1 MSIKDA
7 FAKFYATN
15 WNALDKESAAT
26 ELDLITQGLNK

>member
-15 WNALDKESAAT
+15 WKALDQQSAAT
-26 ELDLITQGLNK
+26 ELNLISQGLIK